1 MANPAANRE
10 LVARWESKSG
20 KHWVEVYDSPQ
31 GQSYSASGGAG
42 GWFYDGPEAMMARM
56 TNRVAMGDFQ
66 PDSAK
71 TPMALVYHKNVPADF
86 SGSSIDTTAQR
97 LNPHYPGVGT
107 DDDAS
112 AMYEEFHGKPSS
124 ERITVTDSSTYE
136 DALSVLGE
144 LIEIKVHCAD
154 GKRDYVLG
162 FRKDGVLLAS
172 NPTGTQLYLVGGNQ
186 SLPLDTMGITGAQAS
201 KTSVVIGEAFE
212 ITYRTKKGF
221 DKFRET
227 EYFHELGEETG
238 HKPVL
243 IYNTLNCEMELAG
256 GAYETKPEGITN

>member
-1 MANPAANRE
+1 
-10 LVARWESKSG
+10 
-20 KHWVEVYDSPQ
+20 
-31 GQSYSASGGAG
+31 
-42 GWFYDGPEAMMARM
+42 
-56 TNRVAMGDFQ
+56 
-66 PDSAK
+66 
-71 TPMALVYHKNVPADF
+71 
-86 SGSSIDTTAQR
+86 
-97 LNPHYPGVGT
+97 
-107 DDDAS
+107 
-112 AMYEEFHGKPSS
+112 MYEDFHGKEST
-124 ERITVTDSSTYE
+124 ERITVTDAPTYE

-144 LIEIKVHCAD
+144 LIEIKVHCSD

-186 SLPLDTMGITGAQAS
+186 SLPLDTMQITGALAS